1 MKKIIVLLMFC
12 TLALSAEKIEFFG
25 NYHSD
30 ERKTVPS
37 DSYGFVGGCIY
48 NGKTSDGA
56 LIKVYTKKAC
66 EISNGKTRNGGTFS
80 CDVATITKK
89 DLARKKKADQTYE
102 MYEGFCEV
110 KN

>member
-1 MKKIIVLLMFC
+1 MKKIIVLLIFC

-25 NYHSD
+25 NYHAD
-30 ERKTVPS
+30 GRKTVPS

-48 NGKTSDGA
+48 NGKASDGT
-56 LIKVYTKKAC
+56 LIKVYTKKSC
-66 EISNGKTRNGGTFS
+66 DIIDGKKRIGGAFS

-89 DLARKKKADQTYE
+89 KTEGKYE
-102 MYEGFCEV
+102 TYEGFCEV

>member
-1 MKKIIVLLMFC
+1 MKKIMALLMFF
-12 TLALSAEKIEFFG
+12 TLAIGAEKIEFFG
-25 NYHSD
+25 NYHAD
-30 ERKTVPS
+30 ERKMVPS

-48 NGKTSDGA
+48 NGKASDGK

-66 EISNGKTRNGGTFS
+66 DVVNGKVRTGGAFS
-80 CDVATITKK
+80 CDVASITKK
-89 DLARKKKADQTYE
+89 KIQEKYE

>member
-66 EISNGKTRNGGTFS
+66 NVIDGKKRIGAAFS

-89 DLARKKKADQTYE
+89 DLTRKKKEDQTYE